1 MLGVENVMPNT
12 QVITMV
18 KSKFAEAIEA
28 SNDGFYDILTIDKT
42 ELYTLCEILKEAG
55 FNYLANLTAV
65 DYTDKFV
72 MVYHIHSIP
81 DNQRIMVKTEL
92 EHDNPTVDS
101 VVSIWKT
108 ADWQE
113 REVYDLLGINFTNH
127 PNLIRILLPYDFT
140 EHPLRK
146 DFKLK

>member
-1 MLGVENVMPNT
+1 MPNT
-12 QVITMV
+12 QLITKV
-18 KSKFAEAIEA
+18 ESEFSGAIKV
-28 SNDGFYDILTIDKT
+28 SNDGFYDILTIDRTK
-42 ELYTLCEILKEAG
+42 LYSLCRILKEAG

-65 DYTDKFV
+65 DYRDKFV
-72 MVYHIHSIP
+72 VVYHIHSIP
-81 DNQRIMVKTEL
+81 EDQKIMVKTEL
-92 EHDNPTVDS
+92 DADNPTVDS

-113 REVYDLLGINFTNH
+113 REVYDLLGVNFTNH

>member
-1 MLGVENVMPNT
+1 MPN
-12 QVITMV
+12 
-18 KSKFAEAIEA
+18 SKTIEQLKAKFNEALEIA
-28 SNDGFYDILTIDKT
+28 NDSFYDILIIAKEQLHDLCT
-42 ELYTLCEILKEAG
+42 ELKNDG

-65 DYTDKFV
+65 DYKDKFV

-81 DNQRIMVKTEL
+81 DNRKIMVKTEL
-92 EHDNPTVDS
+92 EHENPEVKS
-101 VVSIWKT
+101 VIDIWKT

-113 REVYDLLGINFTNH
+113 REVYDLLGIHFIDH
-127 PNLIRILLPYDFT
+127 PNLIRILLPYDYT